1 MIFLLKFWM
10 NASNMKQS
18 ECRLKFTWFNLTRKL
33 KTILLFSHFSLT
45 DIFSSSTWRILSRTK
60 GVRMYDCITWKH
72 IINLNIDCSYSCIV
86 LFCFNDNG
94 DSVARPTSF
103 QNRRK
108 HDRKP
113 SEFIVHDR
121 ISGLIEGFHRFCIRN
136 PGFFEDQTNEF
147 GSSRKRC
154 VVVQNLPVRHIL
166 ENRKKCIML
175 LFTQSLYW
183 FFFLPDAW
191 SSLYFLTLNL
201 LYFTFFSRVLYFAR
215 ILYLWHVQLLWIM
228 YMYDVCSCSKT
239 RIDRCNSHKMIC
251 KKKKFPG
258 IKSDSRCTQWSHFFG
273 GGGLSTN
280 NNKLIKTINDDKKNT
295 KLFYLKY
302 RDWDLTISEISYN
315 CSI

>member
-18 ECRLKFTWFNLTRKL
+18 ECRLKFTWLNLTRKL

-45 DIFSSSTWRILSRTK
+45 DIFSTSTCRILSRTK

-94 DSVARPTSF
+94 DSVTRPTSF

-136 PGFFEDQTNEF
+136 PDFFEDQTNEF

-166 ENRKKCIML
+166 ENRKKMHHATFYTIIIL
-175 LFTQSLYW
+175 ILFFTWCVVL
-183 FFFLPDAW
+183 FIFLN
-191 SSLYFLTLNL
+191 FEFTL
-201 LYFTFFSRVLYFAR
+201 FHIFFSRFLFCQNFICIA
-215 ILYLWHVQLLWIM
+215 
-228 YMYDVCSCSKT
+228 CSVVVNCV
-239 RIDRCNSHKMIC
+239 RCM
-251 KKKKFPG
+251 FM
-258 IKSDSRCTQWSHFFG
+258 
-273 GGGLSTN
+273 
-280 NNKLIKTINDDKKNT
+280 
-295 KLFYLKY
+295 
-302 RDWDLTISEISYN
+302 
-315 CSI
+315 

>member
-18 ECRLKFTWFNLTRKL
+18 ECRLKFTWLNLTRKL

-45 DIFSSSTWRILSRTK
+45 DIFSTSTCRILSRTK

-121 ISGLIEGFHRFCIRN
+121 ISGRRFSSVLYKEPRLLRRSNERIRLF
-136 PGFFEDQTNEF
+136 PQTVRCSTE
-147 GSSRKRC
+147 SPSPPYPRK
-154 VVVQNLPVRHIL
+154 Q
-166 ENRKKCIML
+166 KKNASC
-175 LFTQSLYW
+175 
-183 FFFLPDAW
+183 
-191 SSLYFLTLNL
+191 YFLRNH
-201 LYFTFFSRVLYFAR
+201 Y
-215 ILYLWHVQLLWIM
+215 
-228 YMYDVCSCSKT
+228 
-239 RIDRCNSHKMIC
+239 IDS
-251 KKKKFPG
+251 F
-258 IKSDSRCTQWSHFFG
+258 
-273 GGGLSTN
+273 
-280 NNKLIKTINDDKKNT
+280 
-295 KLFYLKY
+295 FYLMRGPLY
-302 RDWDLTISEISYN
+302 IS
-315 CSI
+315 